1 MTIFT
6 GVKLGYKRRVKGKTG
21 TTQVKKKSEN
31 EQKKNGFNLSM
42 DVRMLEL
49 SFIFTIANESVM

>member
-1 MTIFT
+1 MRLFLQVWNWDI
-6 GVKLGYKRRVKGKTG
+6 KEESRGK
-21 TTQVKKKSEN
+21 QEQHRSKKSEN
-31 EQKKNGFNLSM
+31 EQKKM